1 MSSAFSG
8 PVNLSAIYQEKK
20 TLARFSEATRS
31 LVRVSFCGRLSQ
43 VADITLVWQIPPS
56 EVDFHRYSVL
66 ILLYSN
72 LKVISILHK
81 HHFVDLLL

>member
-43 VADITLVWQIPPS
+43 VADITLVWQQIPPS

-66 ILLYSN
+66 VLLCSHSKNMCIFHIYS
-72 LKVISILHK
+72 LSIC
-81 HHFVDLLL
+81 